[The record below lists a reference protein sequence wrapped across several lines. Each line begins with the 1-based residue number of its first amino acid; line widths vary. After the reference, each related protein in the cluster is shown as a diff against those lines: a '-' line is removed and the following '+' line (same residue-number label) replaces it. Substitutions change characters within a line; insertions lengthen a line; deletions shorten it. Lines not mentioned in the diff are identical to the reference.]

1 MKKNY
6 FLISI
11 FILFS
16 LLTYAQG
23 PWNFNG
29 SNDIWVST
37 GTAANLTSGASFS
50 TLDVNEAGNPMLRTS
65 SANINASAVTHA
77 VITLKNNTANKY
89 MRVFYQTTGTN
100 RYINVA
106 ITANDA
112 DFVSYYVDMTGNADW
127 TGTVNDLTF
136 QFRENSSYNSALDGT
151 IDIDNIEMT
160 SSDLGVNMVNNS
172 SFENWNDDTEATPV
186 DPVGFYKHESAE
198 RSSDSHSGDYSIK
211 VIASSTRDIAQTVN
225 EITAGATY
233 RVSIN
238 YKLEANTGSGVRLW
252 STWKDASNTS
262 LDSGDLQPSGYLNTV
277 SSEWATFSVD
287 AVAPEN
293 ATKMNFEV
301 RAYSGATVY
310 WDSFSV
316 SKVQEPAQPLLITT
330 SVCSTATAVRLTGPW
345 WGWDPAGG
353 PAAADNGDG
362 TWTFTFDPAP
372 ADNMEYLLV
381 VDGVQENLISIMA
394 NGGDCA
400 PVTDNANY
408 ANRRWDLGTGDVT
421 NTYGQCGSTC
431 VAPVIT
437 LTGTDVTINNGDTY
451 TDEGATAS
459 DDEEGDITADI
470 VVGGDAVDTDTDGTY
485 TITYDVSDGAG
496 NAATT
501 VSRVV
506 TVETPAQPLL
516 ITTSVCSTATAVRL
530 TGPWWGW
537 DPAGGPAAADNGDG
551 TWTFTF
557 DPAPAD
563 NMEYLLVVDGVQ
575 ENLISIMANGGDC
588 APVTDNANYANRRW
602 DLGTG
607 DVTNTYGQCGSTCVA
622 PVITLTGTDVT
633 INNGDTYTDEGA
645 TASDDEEGD
654 ITANI
659 VVGGDTVDTD
669 TDGTYTITYD
679 VSDGAGNAATTVS
692 RVVTVETPLVCT
704 NLESFESFP
713 PLDWTL
719 TSSNTSNSITQST
732 SYSVTGDNSLRF
744 SSFSSAAT
752 YDQYAV
758 TPKLVTT
765 AGDQTISFWYKGYSF
780 GTERFKVGWSSTGND
795 VTTDFTWSDEITA
808 TTTGVQFTKTDLP
821 EGTTYVAIHYYSPYQ
836 YYMYVDDFCTPALFV
851 PDCVAPNTL
860 VASNITSSSADISWT
875 SDATN
880 FNVEYGAE
888 GFTQGSG
895 TTDTSAIASYS
906 LTGLSS
912 NTSYDIYVQTNC
924 GSSGV
929 SEWAGPYTFVT
940 ECDAV
945 TAFPYTED
953 FDTDWSCWT
962 VVNADSDSYTWSQSS
977 TYISP
982 RSGLYTA
989 HGMGSNDDYLIS
1001 PKFTLT
1007 GNERVVWYDI
1017 VESSAYN
1024 NTYDVL
1030 ISTTGKN
1037 IADFTTNLGT
1047 YDCTNTSWEEH
1058 ILDLSMYTGDV
1069 YIALHQ
1075 TYSAATFYGFGVDDF
1090 TVEEIPACLIPS
1102 DISSSNITTLS
1113 ADISWTSDATNFNV
1127 EYGAEG
1133 FTQGSGTT
1141 DTSAIASY
1149 SLTGLSSNTSY
1160 DIYVQ
1165 TNCGSSGVSEWA
1177 GPYTFVTECDAV
1189 TAFPYTEDFDTDW
1202 SCWTVVNADSDSYT
1216 WSQSSTYI
1224 SPRSGLYTA
1233 HGMGSNDDYLISPKF
1248 TLTGNERVVWYDI
1261 VESSAYNNTYDVLI
1275 STTGKNIADFTTN
1288 LGTYDC
1294 TNTSWEEHIL
1304 DLSMYTGDVYIA
1316 LHQTYSAATFFGFG
1330 VDDFTVEEIPSCSA
1344 PTALSVANITTT
1356 SADISWTSDGTLF
1369 NIEYG
1374 PAGFTQG
1381 SGTSDTSATASYA
1394 LTGLNSGSAYDVY
1407 VQTDCG
1413 ATDGTSSW
1421 SLLNLSTLLVNDSCD
1436 TATVLDALPFTSNGD
1451 ATAATNNNGT
1461 IVVTD
1466 CGYGMNDGVWYTFT
1480 PTVSGTIDLVIDPT
1494 GWDAEIAVYTGSCG
1508 VFTCV
1513 DSADSGGF
1521 SDSESLSIAIT
1532 AGTQYFVNLGHY
1544 SGSSDNSEGVYV
1556 FGATSTDASLG
1567 IEETSISQFTYFPN
1581 PVNDVLTIKA
1591 QKVVEDITVFNMLGQ
1606 VVKQQTSNTMDC
1618 TVDLSAMQSGAY
1630 FVKVSIGN
1638 NVETVRILKK

>member
-1 MKKNY
+1 
-6 FLISI
+6 
-11 FILFS
+11 
-16 LLTYAQG
+16 
-23 PWNFNG
+23 
-29 SNDIWVST
+29 
-37 GTAANLTSGASFS
+37 
-50 TLDVNEAGNPMLRTS
+50 
-65 SANINASAVTHA
+65 
-77 VITLKNNTANKY
+77 
-89 MRVFYQTTGTN
+89 
-100 RYINVA
+100 
-106 ITANDA
+106 
-112 DFVSYYVDMTGNADW
+112 
-127 TGTVNDLTF
+127 
-136 QFRENSSYNSALDGT
+136 
-151 IDIDNIEMT
+151 
-160 SSDLGVNMVNNS
+160 
-172 SFENWNDDTEATPV
+172 
-186 DPVGFYKHESAE
+186 
-198 RSSDSHSGDYSIK
+198 
-211 VIASSTRDIAQTVN
+211 
-225 EITAGATY
+225 
-233 RVSIN
+233 
-238 YKLEANTGSGVRLW
+238 
-252 STWKDASNTS
+252 
-262 LDSGDLQPSGYLNTV
+262 
-277 SSEWATFSVD
+277 
-287 AVAPEN
+287 
-293 ATKMNFEV
+293 
-301 RAYSGATVY
+301 
-310 WDSFSV
+310 
-316 SKVQEPAQPLLITT
+316 
-330 SVCSTATAVRLTGPW
+330 
-345 WGWDPAGG
+345 
-353 PAAADNGDG
+353 
-362 TWTFTFDPAP
+362 
-372 ADNMEYLLV
+372 
-381 VDGVQENLISIMA
+381 
-394 NGGDCA
+394 
-400 PVTDNANY
+400 
-408 ANRRWDLGTGDVT
+408 
-421 NTYGQCGSTC
+421 
-431 VAPVIT
+431 
-437 LTGTDVTINNGDTY
+437 
-451 TDEGATAS
+451 
-459 DDEEGDITADI
+459 
-470 VVGGDAVDTDTDGTY
+470 
-485 TITYDVSDGAG
+485 
-496 NAATT
+496 
-501 VSRVV
+501 
-506 TVETPAQPLL
+506 
-516 ITTSVCSTATAVRL
+516 
-530 TGPWWGW
+530 
-537 DPAGGPAAADNGDG
+537 
-551 TWTFTF
+551 
-557 DPAPAD
+557 
-563 NMEYLLVVDGVQ
+563 
-575 ENLISIMANGGDC
+575 
-588 APVTDNANYANRRW
+588 
-602 DLGTG
+602 
-607 DVTNTYGQCGSTCVA
+607 
-622 PVITLTGTDVT
+622 
-633 INNGDTYTDEGA
+633 
-645 TASDDEEGD
+645 
-654 ITANI
+654 
-659 VVGGDTVDTD
+659 
-669 TDGTYTITYD
+669 
-679 VSDGAGNAATTVS
+679 
-692 RVVTVETPLVCT
+692 
-704 NLESFESFP
+704 
-713 PLDWTL
+713 
-719 TSSNTSNSITQST
+719 
-732 SYSVTGDNSLRF
+732 
-744 SSFSSAAT
+744 
-752 YDQYAV
+752 
-758 TPKLVTT
+758 
-765 AGDQTISFWYKGYSF
+765 
-780 GTERFKVGWSSTGND
+780 
-795 VTTDFTWSDEITA
+795 
-808 TTTGVQFTKTDLP
+808 
-821 EGTTYVAIHYYSPYQ
+821 
-836 YYMYVDDFCTPALFV
+836 
-851 PDCVAPNTL
+851 
-860 VASNITSSSADISWT
+860 
-875 SDATN
+875 
-880 FNVEYGAE
+880 
-888 GFTQGSG
+888 
-895 TTDTSAIASYS
+895 
-906 LTGLSS
+906 
-912 NTSYDIYVQTNC
+912 
-924 GSSGV
+924 
-929 SEWAGPYTFVT
+929 
-940 ECDAV
+940 
-945 TAFPYTED
+945 
-953 FDTDWSCWT
+953 
-962 VVNADSDSYTWSQSS
+962 
-977 TYISP
+977 
-982 RSGLYTA
+982 
-989 HGMGSNDDYLIS
+989 
-1001 PKFTLT
+1001 
-1007 GNERVVWYDI
+1007 
-1017 VESSAYN
+1017 
-1024 NTYDVL
+1024 
-1030 ISTTGKN
+1030 
-1037 IADFTTNLGT
+1037 
-1047 YDCTNTSWEEH
+1047 
-1058 ILDLSMYTGDV
+1058 MYTGDV

-1316 LHQTYSAATFFGFG
+1316 LHQTYSAATFYGFG

-1606 VVKQQTSNTMDC
+1606 VVKQQTPNTMDC

>member
-1 MKKNY
+1 MRKNY
-6 FLISI
+6 FLFSI
-11 FILFS
+11 FTLFS
-16 LLTYAQG
+16 FLTYAQG

-37 GTAANLTSGASFS
+37 GTAANLSSGASFS
-50 TLDVNEAGNPMLRTS
+50 TLDVNGAGNPMLRTS

-77 VITLKNNTANKY
+77 VITLKNNTANKH

-100 RYINVA
+100 RYVNVA

-112 DFVSYYVDMTGNADW
+112 DFVSYYVDMTGNSDW

-160 SSDLGVNMVNNS
+160 SSDIGVNMVNNS

-186 DPVGFYKHESAE
+186 DPVGFYKHESVE

-211 VIASSTRDIAQTVN
+211 VIATSTRDLAQTVN

-238 YKLEANTGSGVRLW
+238 YKLEANTGNGVRLW
-252 STWKDASNTS
+252 STWKDASNGN
-262 LDSGDLQPSGYLNTV
+262 LDSGDIQTNGYFNTV
-277 SSEWATFSVD
+277 SNEWATFSVD

-301 RAYSGATVY
+301 RAYNGATVY

-316 SKVQEPAQPLLITT
+316 SKVQEPAAQPLLITT
-330 SVCSTATAVRLTGPW
+330 SVCSTATSVRLTGPW

-372 ADNMEYLLV
+372 TDNMEYLLV

-421 NTYGQCGSTC
+421 NTYGQCGSSC

-437 LTGTDVTINNGDTY
+437 LTGTDVT
-451 TDEGATAS
+451 
-459 DDEEGDITADI
+459 
-470 VVGGDAVDTDTDGTY
+470 V
-485 TITYDVSDGAG
+485 
-496 NAATT
+496 
-501 VSRVV
+501 
-506 TVETPAQPLL
+506 
-516 ITTSVCSTATAVRL
+516 
-530 TGPWWGW
+530 
-537 DPAGGPAAADNGDG
+537 
-551 TWTFTF
+551 
-557 DPAPAD
+557 
-563 NMEYLLVVDGVQ
+563 
-575 ENLISIMANGGDC
+575 
-588 APVTDNANYANRRW
+588 
-602 DLGTG
+602 
-607 DVTNTYGQCGSTCVA
+607 
-622 PVITLTGTDVT
+622 
-633 INNGDTYTDEGA
+633 NNGDTYTDEGA

-679 VSDGAGNAATTVS
+679 VSDGAGNAAATVS

-744 SSFSSAAT
+744 SSYSFATT

-765 AGDQTISFWYKGYSF
+765 TGDQTISFWYKASSTF
-780 GTERFKVGWSSTGND
+780 GAEKFKVGWSSTGDD

-821 EGTTYVAIHYYSPYQ
+821 EGTTYVAIHYYSNFL
-836 YYMYVDDFCTPALFV
+836 YYLYVDDFCTPALFV

-940 ECDAV
+940 DCDAV

-1017 VESSAYN
+1017 VESSTRN

-1058 ILDLSMYTGDV
+1058 IIDLSMYTGDV

-1075 TYSAATFYGFGVDDF
+1075 TYSASTFYGFGVDDF

-1102 DISSSNITTLS
+1102 DISSSNITTSS
-1113 ADISWTSDATNFNV
+1113 ANISWTSDATNFNV

-1177 GPYTFVTECDAV
+1177 GPYTFVTDCDAV

-1261 VESSAYNNTYDVLI
+1261 VESSTRNNTYDVLI

-1294 TNTSWEEHIL
+1294 TNTSWEEHII

-1316 LHQTYSAATFFGFG
+1316 LHQTYSASTFYGFG

-1344 PTALSVANITTT
+1344 PSALSVASITTN
-1356 SADISWTSDGTLF
+1356 SAEISWTSDDSSF
-1369 NIEYG
+1369 NIEVVDVT
-1374 PAGFTQG
+1374 AG
-1381 SGTSDTSATASYA
+1381 GTATGTA
-1394 LTGLNSGSAYDVY
+1394 TNSGVTTPYSLSGLDSNTEYEVY

-1413 ATDGTSSW
+1413 SGETSVWAGPVSFTTEPAPIVPNYTNDFATFPGEFWTEGEGALAAGPSGSTSAWLADGFGNSGFTGAARVNVYYSSFSGGNDDW
-1421 SLLNLSTLLVNDSCD
+1421 LISPMFDLSSGTHYLNLNVALTAYASTASTTFADGDFVTLMVTEDNGSNWTELYRWDVNNSPS
-1436 TATVLDALPFTSNGD
+1436 ATGDEMPEIDLSSYTSMTKFAFYANSDTSNID
-1451 ATAATNNNGT
+1451 
-1461 IVVTD
+1461 
-1466 CGYGMNDGVWYTFT
+1466 NDFF
-1480 PTVSGTIDLVIDPT
+1480 IDD
-1494 GWDAEIAVYTGSCG
+1494 
-1508 VFTCV
+1508 FQ
-1513 DSADSGGF
+1513 
-1521 SDSESLSIAIT
+1521 IT
-1532 AGTQYFVNLGHY
+1532 T
-1544 SGSSDNSEGVYV
+1544 
-1556 FGATSTDASLG
+1556 TSLG
-1567 IEETSISQFTYFPN
+1567 IDEAIKSQFTYFPN

-1591 QKVVEDITVFNMLGQ
+1591 QKAVEDITVFNMLGQ
-1606 VVKQQTSNTMDC
+1606 VVKQQTPNTMDC

-1638 NVETVRILKK
+1638 NVETVRILKN

>member
-1 MKKNY
+1 
-6 FLISI
+6 
-11 FILFS
+11 
-16 LLTYAQG
+16 
-23 PWNFNG
+23 
-29 SNDIWVST
+29 
-37 GTAANLTSGASFS
+37 
-50 TLDVNEAGNPMLRTS
+50 
-65 SANINASAVTHA
+65 
-77 VITLKNNTANKY
+77 
-89 MRVFYQTTGTN
+89 
-100 RYINVA
+100 
-106 ITANDA
+106 
-112 DFVSYYVDMTGNADW
+112 MTGNSDW

-160 SSDLGVNMVNNS
+160 SSDIGVNMVNNS

-186 DPVGFYKHESAE
+186 DPVGFYKHESVE

-211 VIASSTRDIAQTVN
+211 VIATSTRDLAQTVN

-238 YKLEANTGSGVRLW
+238 YKLEANTGNGVRLW
-252 STWKDASNTS
+252 STWKDASNGN
-262 LDSGDLQPSGYLNTV
+262 LDSGDIQTSGYFNTV
-277 SSEWATFSVD
+277 SNEWATFSVD

-301 RAYSGATVY
+301 RAYNGATVY

-316 SKVQEPAQPLLITT
+316 SKVQEPAAQPLLITT
-330 SVCSTATAVRLTGPW
+330 SVCSTATSVRLTGPW

-372 ADNMEYLLV
+372 TDNMEYLLV

-421 NTYGQCGSTC
+421 NTYGQCGSSC

-437 LTGTDVTINNGDTY
+437 LEGTDVT
-451 TDEGATAS
+451 
-459 DDEEGDITADI
+459 
-470 VVGGDAVDTDTDGTY
+470 V
-485 TITYDVSDGAG
+485 
-496 NAATT
+496 
-501 VSRVV
+501 
-506 TVETPAQPLL
+506 
-516 ITTSVCSTATAVRL
+516 
-530 TGPWWGW
+530 
-537 DPAGGPAAADNGDG
+537 
-551 TWTFTF
+551 
-557 DPAPAD
+557 
-563 NMEYLLVVDGVQ
+563 
-575 ENLISIMANGGDC
+575 
-588 APVTDNANYANRRW
+588 
-602 DLGTG
+602 
-607 DVTNTYGQCGSTCVA
+607 
-622 PVITLTGTDVT
+622 
-633 INNGDTYTDEGA
+633 NNGDTYTDEGA

-744 SSFSSAAT
+744 SSYSSATT

-765 AGDQTISFWYKGYSF
+765 TGDQTISFWYKASSTF
-780 GTERFKVGWSSTGND
+780 GAEKFKVGWSSTGDD

-821 EGTTYVAIHYYSPYQ
+821 EGTTYVAIHYYSPYL

-906 LTGLSS
+906 LSGLSS

-1017 VESSAYN
+1017 VESSTRN

-1058 ILDLSMYTGDV
+1058 IIDLSMYTGDV

-1075 TYSAATFYGFGVDDF
+1075 TYSASTFYGFGVDDF

-1102 DISSSNITTLS
+1102 DISSSNITTSS
-1113 ADISWTSDATNFNV
+1113 ANISWTSDATNFNV

-1149 SLTGLSSNTSY
+1149 SLSGLSSNTSY

-1261 VESSAYNNTYDVLI
+1261 VESSTRNNTYDVLI

-1294 TNTSWEEHIL
+1294 TNTSWEEHII

-1316 LHQTYSAATFFGFG
+1316 LHQTYSASTFYGFG
-1330 VDDFTVEEIPSCSA
+1330 VEDFTVEEIPSCSA
-1344 PTALSVANITTT
+1344 PSALSVASITTN
-1356 SADISWTSDGTLF
+1356 SAEISWTSDDSSF
-1369 NIEYG
+1369 NIEVVDVT
-1374 PAGFTQG
+1374 AG
-1381 SGTSDTSATASYA
+1381 GTATGTA
-1394 LTGLNSGSAYDVY
+1394 TNSGVTTPYSLSGLDSNTEYEVY

-1413 ATDGTSSW
+1413 SGETSVWAGPVSFTTEPAPIVPNYTNDFATFPGEFWTEGEGALAAGPSGSTSAWLADGFGNSGFTGAARVNVYYSSFSGGNDDW
-1421 SLLNLSTLLVNDSCD
+1421 LISPMFDLSSGTHYLNLNVALTAYASTASTTFADGDFVTLMVTEDNGSNWTELYRWDVNNSPS
-1436 TATVLDALPFTSNGD
+1436 ATGDEMPEIDLSSYTSMTKFAFYANSDTSNID
-1451 ATAATNNNGT
+1451 
-1461 IVVTD
+1461 
-1466 CGYGMNDGVWYTFT
+1466 NDFF
-1480 PTVSGTIDLVIDPT
+1480 IDD
-1494 GWDAEIAVYTGSCG
+1494 
-1508 VFTCV
+1508 FQ
-1513 DSADSGGF
+1513 
-1521 SDSESLSIAIT
+1521 IT
-1532 AGTQYFVNLGHY
+1532 T
-1544 SGSSDNSEGVYV
+1544 
-1556 FGATSTDASLG
+1556 TSLG
-1567 IEETSISQFTYFPN
+1567 IDEAIKSQFTYFPN

-1591 QKVVEDITVFNMLGQ
+1591 QKAVEDITVFNMLGQ
-1606 VVKQQTSNTMDC
+1606 VVKQQTPNTMDC

-1638 NVETVRILKK
+1638 NVETVRILKN

>member
-1 MKKNY
+1 M
-6 FLISI
+6 
-11 FILFS
+11 
-16 LLTYAQG
+16 
-23 PWNFNG
+23 
-29 SNDIWVST
+29 
-37 GTAANLTSGASFS
+37 
-50 TLDVNEAGNPMLRTS
+50 
-65 SANINASAVTHA
+65 
-77 VITLKNNTANKY
+77 
-89 MRVFYQTTGTN
+89 
-100 RYINVA
+100 
-106 ITANDA
+106 
-112 DFVSYYVDMTGNADW
+112 
-127 TGTVNDLTF
+127 
-136 QFRENSSYNSALDGT
+136 
-151 IDIDNIEMT
+151 
-160 SSDLGVNMVNNS
+160 
-172 SFENWNDDTEATPV
+172 
-186 DPVGFYKHESAE
+186 
-198 RSSDSHSGDYSIK
+198 
-211 VIASSTRDIAQTVN
+211 
-225 EITAGATY
+225 
-233 RVSIN
+233 
-238 YKLEANTGSGVRLW
+238 
-252 STWKDASNTS
+252 
-262 LDSGDLQPSGYLNTV
+262 
-277 SSEWATFSVD
+277 
-287 AVAPEN
+287 
-293 ATKMNFEV
+293 
-301 RAYSGATVY
+301 
-310 WDSFSV
+310 
-316 SKVQEPAQPLLITT
+316 
-330 SVCSTATAVRLTGPW
+330 
-345 WGWDPAGG
+345 
-353 PAAADNGDG
+353 
-362 TWTFTFDPAP
+362 
-372 ADNMEYLLV
+372 
-381 VDGVQENLISIMA
+381 
-394 NGGDCA
+394 
-400 PVTDNANY
+400 
-408 ANRRWDLGTGDVT
+408 
-421 NTYGQCGSTC
+421 
-431 VAPVIT
+431 
-437 LTGTDVTINNGDTY
+437 
-451 TDEGATAS
+451 
-459 DDEEGDITADI
+459 
-470 VVGGDAVDTDTDGTY
+470 
-485 TITYDVSDGAG
+485 
-496 NAATT
+496 
-501 VSRVV
+501 V

-602 DLGTG
+602 ALGTG

-622 PVITLTGTDVT
+622 PVISLTGTDVT
-633 INNGDTYTDEGA
+633 INNGDTYTDAGA

-659 VVGGDTVDTD
+659 VVGGDSVDTS

-679 VSDGAGNAATTVS
+679 VSDGAGNTATTVS

-719 TSSNTSNSITQST
+719 TSSNTSNNITQST

-744 SSFSSAAT
+744 SSYSSAAT

-765 AGDQTISFWYKGYSF
+765 AGDQTISFWYKSYSSF

-821 EGTTYVAIHYYSPYQ
+821 EGTTYVAIHYYSSYQ

-851 PDCVAPNTL
+851 PDCVVPNTL

-977 TYISP
+977 SYISP
-982 RSGLYTA
+982 RSGSYTA

-1017 VESSAYN
+1017 VESSTYN

-1075 TYSAATFYGFGVDDF
+1075 TYSAATY
-1090 TVEEIPACLIPS
+1090 
-1102 DISSSNITTLS
+1102 
-1113 ADISWTSDATNFNV
+1113 
-1127 EYGAEG
+1127 
-1133 FTQGSGTT
+1133 
-1141 DTSAIASY
+1141 
-1149 SLTGLSSNTSY
+1149 
-1160 DIYVQ
+1160 
-1165 TNCGSSGVSEWA
+1165 
-1177 GPYTFVTECDAV
+1177 
-1189 TAFPYTEDFDTDW
+1189 
-1202 SCWTVVNADSDSYT
+1202 
-1216 WSQSSTYI
+1216 
-1224 SPRSGLYTA
+1224 
-1233 HGMGSNDDYLISPKF
+1233 
-1248 TLTGNERVVWYDI
+1248 
-1261 VESSAYNNTYDVLI
+1261 
-1275 STTGKNIADFTTN
+1275 
-1288 LGTYDC
+1288 
-1294 TNTSWEEHIL
+1294 
-1304 DLSMYTGDVYIA
+1304 
-1316 LHQTYSAATFFGFG
+1316 FGFG

-1344 PTALSVANITTT
+1344 PTALSAASITAT

-1413 ATDGTSSW
+1413 ATDDTSSW
-1421 SLLNLSTLLVNDSCD
+1421 SLLNLSTLVVNDSCD

-1451 ATAATNNNGT
+1451 ATAATNNNGN

-1513 DSADSGGF
+1513 DSADGGSTSG
-1521 SDSESLSIAIT
+1521 SESLSIAIT

-1544 SGSSDNSEGVYV
+1544 SGTSDSSEGVYV

-1606 VVKQQTSNTMDC
+1606 VVKQQTPNTMDC